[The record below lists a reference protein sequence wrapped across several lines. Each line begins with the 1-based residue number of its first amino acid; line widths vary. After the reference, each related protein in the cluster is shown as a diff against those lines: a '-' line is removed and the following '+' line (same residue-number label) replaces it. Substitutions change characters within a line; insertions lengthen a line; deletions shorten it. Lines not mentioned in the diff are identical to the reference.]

1 LAVDEIIVRYEGR
14 AKETT
19 TVPGKPTPTGF
30 KVWAAAQRGFLLLWN
45 WHVPG
50 EKNGPVGVRT
60 PRELGGTIKAGNG
73 GNKTQAV
80 VLHLI
85 KQLPSPPKG
94 SGYHVFLDNLFV
106 STRFVEYARSQGV
119 GVTGTCR
126 DKSGIM
132 KKLAELKKQDKKDVI
147 PWGET
152 YSLYTP
158 SNKVCHV
165 GWKDQAF
172 VLMMSSVLSGDERVV
187 RLRRRPKETSSKAK
201 TSRVPF
207 GEDPVKELSIPAIA
221 DAYNYHM
228 GAVDEFD
235 HLTAQNPGLR
245 RVKRGG
251 SQALEHWLLRTVL
264 VNCYLLA
271 LCSDVPEPRQVS
283 FRSQQDFRKQLISS
297 LLSMSRDTSICPK
310 RRISRISEGADQ
322 VPLRSHEQVKMG
334 KRGYC
339 VACKG
344 LRFGD
349 RPQKRVALGVI
360 AANSGRKNSNHSSR
374 FGCKQCDVFLCD
386 NSSCFEVFHREK

>member
-1 LAVDEIIVRYEGR
+1 V
-14 AKETT
+14 
-19 TVPGKPTPTGF
+19 
-30 KVWAAAQRGFLLLWN
+30 
-45 WHVPG
+45 
-50 EKNGPVGVRT
+50 
-60 PRELGGTIKAGNG
+60 
-73 GNKTQAV
+73 
-80 VLHLI
+80 
-85 KQLPSPPKG
+85 
-94 SGYHVFLDNLFV
+94 
-106 STRFVEYARSQGV
+106 
-119 GVTGTCR
+119 
-126 DKSGIM
+126 
-132 KKLAELKKQDKKDVI
+132 
-147 PWGET
+147 
-152 YSLYTP
+152 
-158 SNKVCHV
+158 
-165 GWKDQAF
+165 F
-172 VLMMSSVLSGDERVV
+172 VLIISSILSGDERVV

-207 GEDPVKELSIPAIA
+207 WEDPVKELSIPVIA
-221 DAYNYHM
+221 DTYNYYM
-228 GAVDEFD
+228 GAVNEFD

-245 RVKRGG
+245 RVRRGG

-264 VNCYLLA
+264 VNCYLLV
-271 LCSDVPEPRQVS
+271 LCSDIPESRQVS

>member
-19 TVPGKPTPTGF
+19 TVPNKPTLIGF
-30 KVWAAAQRGFLLLWN
+30 KVWGAAQRGFLLVWN
-45 WHVPG
+45 WHIPG
-50 EKNGPVGVRT
+50 EKNGPVGVKT
-60 PRELGGTIKAGNG
+60 PRELGGTIRAGNG

-85 KQLPSPPKG
+85 KRLLKPPQG

-126 DKSGIM
+126 HKSRIM
-132 KKLAELKKQDKKDVI
+132 KELASLKKEDKKDVI

-152 YSLYTP
+152 HFLLALSG
-158 SNKVCHV
+158 NVCHV

-187 RLRRRPKETSSKAK
+187 RLRKRPKETSFKAK

-207 GEDPVKELSIPAIA
+207 REEAVKELSILTIA

-228 GAVDEFD
+228 GAIDEFD
-235 HLTAQNPGLR
+235 HLTAQNPRLR
-245 RVKRGG
+245 LVRRGG

-264 VNCYLLA
+264 VNCYILA
-271 LCSDVPEPRQVS
+271 LCSDILEPRQVS
-283 FRSQQDFRKQLISS
+283 FKSQQDFRKQLIGS
-297 LLSMSRDTSICPK
+297 LISRSRDTTICPK
-310 RRISRISEGADQ
+310 RRISRISEGAIQ
-322 VPLRSHEQVKMG
+322 VPLRSHELVRMGG

-344 LRFGD
+344 LGFGD
-349 RPQKRVALGVI
+349 RP
-360 AANSGRKNSNHSSR
+360 
-374 FGCKQCDVFLCD
+374 
-386 NSSCFEVFHREK
+386 

>member
-1 LAVDEIIVRYEGR
+1 L
-14 AKETT
+14 K
-19 TVPGKPTPTGF
+19 
-30 KVWAAAQRGFLLLWN
+30 
-45 WHVPG
+45 
-50 EKNGPVGVRT
+50 
-60 PRELGGTIKAGNG
+60 
-73 GNKTQAV
+73 
-80 VLHLI
+80 
-85 KQLPSPPKG
+85 
-94 SGYHVFLDNLFV
+94 
-106 STRFVEYARSQGV
+106 
-119 GVTGTCR
+119 
-126 DKSGIM
+126 
-132 KKLAELKKQDKKDVI
+132 LKKEDRRDVI
-147 PWGET
+147 PWGES
-152 YSLYTP
+152 YSIPTP
-158 SNKVCHV
+158 SGKVCHI

-172 VLMMSSVLSGDERVV
+172 VLIMSSVLSAEEEVV
-187 RLRRRPKETSSKAK
+187 RLRKRPKETSSKAK

-207 GEDPVKELSIPAIA
+207 GEEPVKELSIPVIT
-221 DAYNYHM
+221 DEYNHHM

-245 RVKRGG
+245 PCRRGG

-283 FRSQQDFRKQLISS
+283 FRSQQDFRKQLIGS

-322 VPLRSHEQVKMG
+322 VPLQSHEQVKMG

-360 AANSGRKNSNHSSR
+360 ASNSGRKNNNHSSS
-374 FGCKQCDVFLCD
+374 FGCKQCDVFLC
-386 NSSCFEVFHREK
+386 NNNSCFEVFHREK